1 MLGLGR
7 LPREYIYRYAERQLR
22 TVRFCLFDVIGRLG
36 GISGPRTRQ
45 TTWGLP
51 QGYPRLP
58 RHRRRNHNNRDAVP
72 GLALYLF
79 TDVFTETGLIMEQGV
94 HDLESNKNF
103 YERAPRDDDGVAAV
117 GLRTTNV
124 VRPRG
129 PRDLAW
135 AV

>member
-1 MLGLGR
+1 MALHVPAHVLAETR
-7 LPREYIYRYAERQLR
+7 L
-22 TVRFCLFDVIGRLG
+22 V
-36 GISGPRTRQ
+36 
-45 TTWGLP
+45 
-51 QGYPRLP
+51 
-58 RHRRRNHNNRDAVP
+58 
-72 GLALYLF
+72 
-79 TDVFTETGLIMEQGV
+79 MEQGV

-129 PRDLAW
+129 PRDPAR